1 MRKFYG
7 VFVVLGLL
15 AALSAAA
22 GENTKPE
29 RLEPGDRLLMEGEVF
44 YSEPLQFDYDKDGTV
59 NTVVMGA
66 TLFAKVTADG
76 TGEGSIERYLYDV
89 KLRKPVTWY
98 MKQNMLSEPPIGIGK
113 AIHNLSWQGKTVQ
126 FDAGGWHYTV
136 TDGGKGY
143 QKDTIMVSDNNI
155 EKKVKLFGGD
165 VTVYEIE

>member
-1 MRKFYG
+1 MRKFCG
-7 VFVVLGLL
+7 VFVLLGLL

-22 GENTKPE
+22 QEDTNK
-29 RLEPGDRLLMEGEVF
+29 LNSGDRLLMEGEVF

-66 TLFAKVTADG
+66 TLFAKITPEG
-76 TGEGSIERYLYDV
+76 GGEGSIERYLYDV
-89 KLRKPVTWY
+89 KLKKPITWY
-98 MKQNMLSEPPIGIGK
+98 MKQNMLSEPPIGIDK
-113 AIHNLSWQGKTVQ
+113 TIRNLSWQGKIVQ
-126 FDAGGWHYTV
+126 FDSGGWHYTV

-165 VTVYEIE
+165 VTIYEIE